1 MRGPFR
7 RGGLWPPAFIPSR
20 RFLAGG
26 HRPPLQIAMK
36 YHRVCPSPQRQWDR
50 PQPHPSRLRRA
61 TFPLERG
68 RLALRGTGGFAAGTH
83 VGQGLCPCLMHHIQA
98 HAKSLPPSRGKVA
111 SAKRM
116 TDEGARQVFASYRKN
131 SIPAPPPHPPPA
143 GAPSPRR
150 AEGLPLRRD
159 GGAHWEILCRGRALS
174 LPLLSRFI
182 PLRG

>member
-1 MRGPFR
+1 MQG
-7 RGGLWPPAFIPSR
+7 
-20 RFLAGG
+20 
-26 HRPPLQIAMK
+26 K
-36 YHRVCPSPQRQWDR
+36 
-50 PQPHPSRLRRA
+50 
-61 TFPLERG
+61 
-68 RLALRGTGGFAAGTH
+68 GFALAFPTTL
-83 VGQGLCPCLMHHIQA
+83 QNAP
-98 HAKSLPPSRGKVA
+98 KSLPPSRGKVA

-150 AEGLPLRRD
+150 VEGLPLRRD